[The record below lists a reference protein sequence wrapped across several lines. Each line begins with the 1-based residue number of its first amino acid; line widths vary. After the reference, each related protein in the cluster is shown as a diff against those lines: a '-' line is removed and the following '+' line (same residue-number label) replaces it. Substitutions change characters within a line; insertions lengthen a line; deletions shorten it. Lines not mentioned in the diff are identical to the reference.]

1 MNFRGRKVTICCMD
15 TLCIYNDI
23 QIITLFC
30 FRCDVPAEMVDIRNE
45 LEICVEK
52 VVSSIEKLL
61 EDERE
66 LHGKIQS

>member
-1 MNFRGRKVTICCMD
+1 
-15 TLCIYNDI
+15 
-23 QIITLFC
+23 
-30 FRCDVPAEMVDIRNE
+30 MVDIRNE